1 MKLADLLHA
10 NVVLNPVV
18 MGCALIAAVGMFFIV
33 SALGMLGGIHIR
45 VGSRISLQSEDDRM
59 SGITAYTGSFAER
72 VLAPLVREAMMR
84 TSAHEREW
92 VEQAYDLLDLKGKGS
107 ADYYLQKIIGGIA
120 GFAMGL
126 ALGLMAA
133 SRGGLWP
140 VFVLPLG
147 LSVLGYYLPKL
158 GLKTDLSNRSEQ
170 IFFEVPYVLDRL
182 GVSLVANNGDLVT
195 ALSTLLRRPEGGFL
209 MRELLQVV
217 EDNAKAGHL
226 EQTLERMAQRNKE
239 VTMVVRLAELLIN
252 SQKGAANLIQSLQD
266 IGDRAVI
273 EVENR
278 ITKRGEENSQAM
290 VGPSMIAL
298 TGVLISLLGP
308 SFINLIKFAR

>member
-1 MKLADLLHA
+1 MEITNLLPPLTLTPMALGLAL
-10 NVVLNPVV
+10 V
-18 MGCALIAAVGMFFIV
+18 AAAGMFLIV
-33 SALGMLGGIHIR
+33 SALGMLGRIR
-45 VGSRISLQSEDDRM
+45 IQIGSHISLQSEEERM

-72 VLAPLVREAMMR
+72 VLAPLAREVMLR
-84 TSAHEREW
+84 TGEGEREW

-107 ADYYLQKIIGGIA
+107 ADYYTQKVIGGIG

-126 ALGLMAA
+126 ALGLLFA
-133 SRGGLWP
+133 SGGNLLLLLM
-140 VFVLPLG
+140 LPLA
-147 LSVLGYYLPKL
+147 LSVLLYHLPRL
-158 GLKTDLSNRSEQ
+158 GLKADLKNRSEQ

-195 ALSTLLRRPEGGFL
+195 ALSELLRRPEGGFL

-226 EQTLERMAQRNKE
+226 EQVLERMAQRNKE

-298 TGVLISLLGP
+298 TGVLVALLGP
-308 SFINLIKFAR
+308 SFIDLLKFAR